1 MVSKKKPKILFILTL
16 PPPLHGANIANEA
29 LWNSEVRQAF
39 DSILL
44 DISDH
49 RDVNNLG
56 KLDPV
61 NVTLALKSMVA
72 LCSRLL
78 KERLDLA
85 YLLISQNNLAFFRDG
100 LYILL
105 IKAISKKTR
114 VLIHLHGSNFKRFY
128 KNTHWFMKRFIDF
141 TLKRVDAAIVLGD
154 SLKPILTDWIKE
166 VHVVP
171 NGTDIRFS
179 LDKKRKGHNENEIV
193 LFLSNLAKSK
203 GVADVVKS
211 AVYVTR
217 EYPQVIYKMAGMW
230 KDDSSFNVRG
240 DALQKEVTEIIQ
252 SNGIENSVQFLGVV
266 SGKAKEELL
275 LNADIFVLPSYCE
288 GQPKSII
295 EAMAAGCPVISTRTG
310 AIPET
315 VMDNKTGF
323 LIDPGNPEMLTDRII
338 RLIEDKNLCHRMGM
352 AARIRYQALYT
363 QEHFIANMMGVFKD
377 VLAH

>member
-56 KLDPV
+56 RLDPV

-154 SLKPILTDWIKE
+154 SLKPILTDW
-166 VHVVP
+166 
-171 NGTDIRFS
+171 TTS
-179 LDKKRKGHNENEIV
+179 
-193 LFLSNLAKSK
+193 
-203 GVADVVKS
+203 
-211 AVYVTR
+211 
-217 EYPQVIYKMAGMW
+217 M
-230 KDDSSFNVRG
+230 
-240 DALQKEVTEIIQ
+240 
-252 SNGIENSVQFLGVV
+252 
-266 SGKAKEELL
+266 
-275 LNADIFVLPSYCE
+275 IF
-288 GQPKSII
+288 
-295 EAMAAGCPVISTRTG
+295 
-310 AIPET
+310 
-315 VMDNKTGF
+315 
-323 LIDPGNPEMLTDRII
+323 
-338 RLIEDKNLCHRMGM
+338 
-352 AARIRYQALYT
+352 
-363 QEHFIANMMGVFKD
+363 
-377 VLAH
+377 